1 VTWRRGQTPER
12 RVGRISIHERSLHI
26 SRKWR
31 EIAAKFARSRFSGF
45 YGPIDL
51 ILLGYSDIQEK
62 NFIIKASGRIHRGVS
77 TLTAFTRPCCPKSQ
91 RPAFIFLLW
100 GLFFLAFSVPAAAQQ
115 AGLPTDLKTLISEAL
130 QANPAV
136 KEKVQVQEA
145 SKEAIRPAGALDN
158 PEVSLG
164 LLNIPTDTFAL
175 NQVDMTNAPQLAVR
189 QKFPFPG
196 KRRLRSEVAEE
207 QSKADEFSLQDKV
220 NEIRSRVIQGYWNL
234 ALAFASYDITQKD
247 KELWQQVV
255 EVAETRYAV
264 GQGMQADVLQAQVEL
279 GNYIDRLFQWQQ
291 REASITADLNALRSK
306 PPNTTIARPQP
317 LKPRPFNLKL
327 DNLLKLAAEQ
337 PQLQALKSQVSKQEK
352 AVQLAHKDFL
362 PDFGVGVAYGFRE
375 RNVQNGLDRP
385 DFFSGTVSLDLP
397 IWWKAKQKPKLR
409 EQKARKAAAE
419 NAYQSFYDR
428 AAAAIKDRYVILQR
442 LSQQIQL
449 YGQGIIPQARQA
461 AEASL
466 AAYRTGTLDFARLT
480 QNYLA
485 MYSAELK
492 YQQYLKEFEG
502 TWAELEWLVGQD
514 LPRFGAMK

>member
-1 VTWRRGQTPER
+1 LTTITPLFF
-12 RVGRISIHERSLHI
+12 ISSCRL
-26 SRKWR
+26 
-31 EIAAKFARSRFSGF
+31 
-45 YGPIDL
+45 
-51 ILLGYSDIQEK
+51 
-62 NFIIKASGRIHRGVS
+62 
-77 TLTAFTRPCCPKSQ
+77 
-91 RPAFIFLLW
+91 AFITLLW
-100 GLFFLAFSVPAAAQQ
+100 GLFFLGGGLAVKAQEP
-115 AGLPTDLKTLISEAL
+115 AGLPTDLTALIAEAL
-130 QANPAV
+130 QANPTI
-136 KEKVQVQEA
+136 KEKAQITA
-145 SKEAIRPAGALDN
+145 AAKEAIRPAGALDN

-164 LLNIPTDTFAL
+164 FLSIPTDTFAL
-175 NQVDMTNAPQLAVR
+175 NQVDMTQAPEIGIK

-207 QSKADEFSLQDKV
+207 QSKAEEFSQQDKV

-234 ALAFASYDITQKD
+234 SLAYAGYDITQKD

-255 EVAETRYAV
+255 EVAQTRYAV

-279 GNYIDRLFQWQQ
+279 GNYLDRLLQYHQ
-291 REASITADLNALRSK
+291 REESIIADLNALRSR

-317 LKPRPFNLKL
+317 LKARPFNLNL
-327 DNLLKLAAEQ
+327 DTLLRLAAEH
-337 PQLQALKSQVSKQEK
+337 PQLQALKSQIAKQEK

-375 RNVQNGLDRP
+375 NTQAGMIRP

-409 EQKARKAAAE
+409 EQEARKNAAE
-419 NAYQSFYDR
+419 SAYQSTWNQI
-428 AAAAIKDRYVILQR
+428 AAAIKDRFATLQR

-492 YQQYLKEFEG
+492 YQEYLKDFEG
-502 TWAELEWLVGQD
+502 TWAELEWLVGQE

>member
-1 VTWRRGQTPER
+1 MAV
-12 RVGRISIHERSLHI
+12 
-26 SRKWR
+26 
-31 EIAAKFARSRFSGF
+31 
-45 YGPIDL
+45 
-51 ILLGYSDIQEK
+51 
-62 NFIIKASGRIHRGVS
+62 
-77 TLTAFTRPCCPKSQ
+77 TRPCFPKSR
-91 RPAFIFLLW
+91 RPTFIFLFW
-100 GLFFLAFSVPAAAQQ
+100 GLFLLAFSVPAAAQQ
-115 AGLPTDLKTLISEAL
+115 QTGLPTDLKTLISEAL

-136 KEKVQVQEA
+136 KEKAQVKEA

-164 LLNIPTDTFAL
+164 FLNIPTDTFAL
-175 NQVDMTNAPQLAVR
+175 NQVDMTNAPQIGVR

-207 QSKADEFSLQDKV
+207 QNKADEFSLQDKV

-234 ALAFASYDITQKD
+234 ALAYASYDITQKD

-264 GQGMQADVLQAQVEL
+264 GQGMQADVLQAQVQL
-279 GNYIDRLFQWQQ
+279 GNYLDRLFQWHQ
-291 REASITADLNALRSK
+291 REESITADLNSLRSK

-317 LKPRPFNLKL
+317 LKPRPLNLNL

-337 PQLQALKSQVSKQEK
+337 PQLQALKSQVAKQEK

-375 RNVQNGLDRP
+375 TTQAGAIRP

-409 EQKARKAAAE
+409 EQKARQAAAE

-485 MYSAELK
+485 LYSAELK
-492 YQQYLKEFEG
+492 YQEYLKEFEG

-514 LPRFGAMK
+514 LPRFGAIK

>member
-1 VTWRRGQTPER
+1 M
-12 RVGRISIHERSLHI
+12 
-26 SRKWR
+26 
-31 EIAAKFARSRFSGF
+31 
-45 YGPIDL
+45 
-51 ILLGYSDIQEK
+51 
-62 NFIIKASGRIHRGVS
+62 
-77 TLTAFTRPCCPKSQ
+77 TACTRPFFLKSL
-91 RPAFIFLLW
+91 RSALIFLLW
-100 GLFFLAFSVPAAAQQ
+100 GLFLLACSVPLGAQQQ
-115 AGLPTDLKTLISEAL
+115 AGLPADLKAFIAEAI
-130 QANPAV
+130 QANPAI
-136 KEKVQVQEA
+136 KEKAQLTTA
-145 SKEAIRPAGALDN
+145 SKETVRPAGALDN
-158 PEVSLG
+158 PEVSVG
-164 LLNIPTDTFAL
+164 FLNLPVDTFAL
-175 NQVDMTNAPQLAVR
+175 NQVDMTNAPQIAVR

-207 QSKADEFSLQDKV
+207 QSHSDEFSHQDKI
-220 NEIRSRVIQGYWNL
+220 NETRSRVIQGYWTLSL
-234 ALAFASYDITQKD
+234 AYASYDITQRD

-264 GQGMQADVLQAQVEL
+264 GRGMQAEVLQAQVEL
-279 GNYIDRLFQWQQ
+279 GNYLDRLFQWQQ
-291 REASITADLNALRSK
+291 RQESTRADLNALRSK

-317 LKPRPFNLKL
+317 LKARPMNLKL
-327 DNLLKLAAEQ
+327 ENLLAMAAEQ
-337 PQLQALKSQVSKQEK
+337 PQLQALKSQVAKQEK
-352 AVQLAHKDFL
+352 AVQLARKDFF

-375 RNVQNGLDRP
+375 NKAPVTRP

-397 IWWKAKQKPKLR
+397 VWWNAKQKPKLR

-428 AAAAIKDRYVILQR
+428 AAAAIKDRYVTLQR

-449 YGQGIIPQARQA
+449 YGQGIIPQAHQA

-492 YQQYLKEFEG
+492 YQEYLKEFEG